1 MTNLNIGQYDA
12 TMVASFHNFLN
23 NKFINTENDRQIYIY
38 LIGRKLIYNNFNS
51 GLII

>member
-1 MTNLNIGQYDA
+1 MTKLNFGQYDA
-12 TMVASFHNFLN
+12 TMVASFTLY

-38 LIGRKLIYNNFNS
+38 SIGRKLIYNNFNR